1 MDGLIA
7 VLVRAKSQ
15 KKMPLL
21 TVLFSILAEQ
31 AAATA
36 VLDLLKEVQKDMVES
51 AAKAIKERDAA
62 VAAYAELSKKHEALR
77 EQVAKAAAQED
88 LAQARTARSQAA
100 VVEALH

>member
-1 MDGLIA
+1 MADCAKALQQQDANAEGQTTQA
-7 VLVRAKSQ
+7 LV
-15 KKMPLL
+15 
-21 TVLFSILAEQ
+21 AEQ

-88 LAQARTARSQAA
+88 LAQARAARSQAA